1 MINKMLNLLQFDNIL
16 LYFPTP
22 IYSNFYFYYVYLKT
36 QSFNSG
42 YSKGFMV
49 SPEEIYRSNII

>member
-1 MINKMLNLLQFDNIL
+1 MLNLLQFDNIL

-36 QSFNSG
+36 QSFTSG

-49 SPEEIYRSNII
+49 SPEQIYRSNII